1 MSQWEQ
7 VCGVNDLQAD
17 SGILCLIGDKQIAL
31 FYAPAEKE
39 PRVFAIDNYDPLGK
53 ANVLSRG
60 IIGDING
67 EPVVASPLYKEHYNL
82 NTGRC
87 LEDENISVE
96 AYETRIVGDLVEI
109 KV

>member
-31 FYAPAEKE
+31 FYTLAEKE

-82 NTGRC
+82 NTGHC
-87 LEDENISVE
+87 LEDENVSVD
-96 AYETRIVGDLVEI
+96 AYEARIVGDLVEV

>member
-1 MSQWEQ
+1 MSQWEK
-7 VCGVNDLQAD
+7 VCGVDDLQTD

-31 FYAPAEKE
+31 FYMPAAES
-39 PRVFAIDNYDPLGK
+39 RVFAIDNYDPLGK

-82 NTGRC
+82 NTGYC
-87 LEDENISVE
+87 LEDENISVK
-96 AYETRIVGDLVEI
+96 AYEARIVGELVEV